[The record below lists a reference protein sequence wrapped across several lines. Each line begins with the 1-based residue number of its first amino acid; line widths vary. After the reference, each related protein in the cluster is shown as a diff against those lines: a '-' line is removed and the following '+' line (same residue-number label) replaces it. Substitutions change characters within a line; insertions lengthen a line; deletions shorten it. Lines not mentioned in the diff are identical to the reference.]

1 MSDSSSSSRRSMRLS
16 AGRRK
21 LLWFVPVLV
30 VVGLM
35 GWWGLDFLHFRN
47 THVTT
52 QDAQIEANVISIAS
66 RTGGWVT
73 RFDLIGAD
81 PVHKGTVL
89 AVIYRKPAAVALA
102 ELRAQRQALEQQM
115 ATTRQQL
122 AETRKTSADTIAAAK
137 TAVDGARAKLAS
149 LKAGLVLA
157 EDNAGRG
164 RSELKQSAISK
175 QQYEKLLTAARIAR
189 ENVRAAQA
197 GVSSAKADYAKAR
210 AQQDQVAVLGTRI
223 KQYKAQLSALDQ
235 KISGARTN
243 LDDLVLHSPIDGVVD
258 KTFVHQGDY
267 VSPGQTLLMIH
278 DPAHVWVTAK
288 IKETALAPV
297 RVGEPVRVSVDA
309 YPGRVFHGTVSRV
322 GTAATNQFALLP
334 SPNPSGNFV
343 KVIQRVPVRIA
354 VKQVKGDLLRPGLN
368 ASVSIDI
375 HGR

>member
-1 MSDSSSSSRRSMRLS
+1 MSDNSFPSRMPARLS

-21 LLWFVPVLV
+21 LFWIVPGLLV
-30 VVGLM
+30 IGLL
-35 GWWGLDFLHFRN
+35 GWWGFGFLHFRS

-52 QDAQIEANVISIAS
+52 QDAQVEANVISIAS

-81 PVHKGTVL
+81 QVHKGKVL
-89 AVIYRKPAAVALA
+89 AVVYRKPAAVALA

-115 ATTRQQL
+115 TTSRQQL
-122 AETRKTSADTIAAAK
+122 SETRKTSADTIAAAK
-137 TAVDGARAKLAS
+137 TAVDGARARLAS
-149 LKAGLVLA
+149 LKASLTLA
-157 EDNAGRG
+157 QDNAARG

-175 QQYEKLLTAARIAR
+175 QQYEKLMTASRIAR

-197 GVSSAKADYAKAR
+197 GVSSARADYAKAR
-210 AQQDQVAVLGTRI
+210 AQHDQVAVLESRI
-223 KQYKAQLSALDQ
+223 KQYKARLSALDQ
-235 KISGARTN
+235 KISGAKTN
-243 LDDLVLHSPIDGVVD
+243 LDDLVLRSPVDGVVD

-267 VSPGQTLLMIH
+267 VSPGQTLLMVH

-297 RVGEPVRVSVDA
+297 KVGDPVQVSVDA

-334 SPNPSGNFV
+334 NPNPSGNFV

-375 HGR
+375 HGH

>member
-1 MSDSSSSSRRSMRLS
+1 MPGRLS

-21 LLWFVPVLV
+21 LFWIVPGLLV
-30 VVGLM
+30 IGLL
-35 GWWGLDFLHFRN
+35 GWWGFGFLHFRS

-52 QDAQIEANVISIAS
+52 QDAQVEANVISIAS

-81 PVHKGTVL
+81 QVQKGKVL

-115 ATTRQQL
+115 TTSRQQL
-122 AETRKTSADTIAAAK
+122 SETRKTSADTIAAAK
-137 TAVDGARAKLAS
+137 TAVDGARARLAS
-149 LKAGLVLA
+149 LKASLALA
-157 EDNAGRG
+157 EDNAARG

-175 QQYEKLLTAARIAR
+175 QQYEKLMTTSLIAR

-197 GVSSAKADYAKAR
+197 GVSSARADYAKAR
-210 AQQDQVAVLGTRI
+210 AQHDQVAVLESSI
-223 KQYKAQLSALDQ
+223 KQYKARLSALDQ
-235 KISGARTN
+235 KISGAKTN
-243 LDDLVLHSPIDGVVD
+243 LDDLVLRSPVDGVVD
-258 KTFVHQGDY
+258 KTFVRQGDY
-267 VSPGQTLLMIH
+267 VSPGQTLLMVH

-297 RVGEPVRVSVDA
+297 KIGDPVQVSVDA

-334 SPNPSGNFV
+334 DPNPSGNFV

-375 HGR
+375 HGH